1 MPPRASPARL
11 ATPCVAP
18 LLCPHPSPALL
29 PLATHLLPMQAPPC
43 SSSCASTTPTRSCSS
58 TSSSLP
64 LKQSKRSTP
73 RYSPPPPLPPPQPRA
88 SATLAAA
95 ITLAI
100 AALTASALATSRS
113 ATTRTGGHSVDA
125 HRLLRQQTRVRA
137 PRGQEANERG
147 RATRRR
153 EHHAAGKLGITP
165 STAATSRVACVSP
178 PHLHLYHIHICIH
191 IYICITS
198 TSTC

>member
-1 MPPRASPARL
+1 MPHPHGLPPLALHPSYAPPPRR
-11 ATPCVAP
+11 PC
-18 LLCPHPSPALL
+18 CPSPHTS
-29 PLATHLLPMQAPPC
+29 LAHAN
-43 SSSCASTTPTRSCSS
+43 PTVFEQLCINY
-58 TSSSLP
+58 TNEKLQQYFIELT
-64 LKQSKRSTP
+64 LKAEQEEYAKV
-73 RYSPPPPLPPPQPRA
+73 YSPPPPPPPPQPRA

-100 AALTASALATSRS
+100 AALTASALATARS

>member
-18 LLCPHPSPALL
+18 LLCPHPSPPLL
-29 PLATHLLPMQAPPC
+29 PLATHLLPMQTPPC

-73 RYSPPPPLPPPQPRA
+73 RYSPPPPQPRA

-113 ATTRTGGHSVDA
+113 ATTRPGGHSVDA